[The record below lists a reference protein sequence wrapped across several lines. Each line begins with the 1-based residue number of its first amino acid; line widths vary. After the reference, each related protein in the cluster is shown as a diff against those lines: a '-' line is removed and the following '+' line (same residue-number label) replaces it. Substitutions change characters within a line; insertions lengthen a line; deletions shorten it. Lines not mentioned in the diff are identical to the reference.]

1 MSSQAAVTPTER
13 ELEILQVLWQRGPS
27 TVAQVHEELTVVR
40 RVGYTSVLKVLQVMF
55 EKGLVTRDASRH
67 AHVYGSALEREQ
79 VESQLT
85 GDFIDRVFSGSAF
98 SLVSHLFG
106 SNRVSRQELEQVRKF
121 LSEEP
126 FDD

>member
-1 MSSQAAVTPTER
+1 MSIQTAVTPTER
-13 ELEILQVLWQRGPS
+13 ELEIMQVLWQRGPS
-27 TVAQVHEELTVVR
+27 TVAQVHEELTEVR

-55 EKGLVTRDASRH
+55 EKGLVVRDASRH
-67 AHVYGSALEREQ
+67 AHVYSSALEREQ

-106 SNRVSRQELEQVRKF
+106 SKRVSPQELEQVRRL

-126 FDD
+126 TDG